1 MTYQMPDPDPAPR
14 NIGDLARALLEA
26 EQDLDSIK
34 GDLAQAMKAAHDK
47 EGRTWKQIGEEV
59 GLDPST
65 CWRYAQQYG

>member
-1 MTYQMPDPDPAPR
+1 MTYQMPDPEPAPR

-47 EGRTWKQIGEEV
+47 EGRTWKQIGE
-59 GLDPST
+59 
-65 CWRYAQQYG
+65 